1 MLSVNKISGIENNY
15 NNRNKISFQ
24 SKFVPNKALEDA
36 FYIAKV
42 NIEYGENYEQFY
54 GRSFAK
60 IIENL
65 LNDGKDDLIEVTRA
79 PKSSSLILNGKRVN
93 LYHSNPPSEGFVDGE
108 RVIVNIVDYFIK
120 KGVDFSK
127 LSREEFKAIKPS
139 VDKLNADL
147 NADDVTKNPQI
158 YSNLVENMNNI
169 QVALLKNTAEL
180 LDKLEAKIFRK

>member
-1 MLSVNKISGIENNY
+1 MLVNRISGADNTYRNQNNVA
-15 NNRNKISFQ
+15 FQ

-42 NIEYGENYEQFY
+42 NIEYGKNYEKFY
-54 GRSFAK
+54 SRSFAK
-60 IIENL
+60 IIDNL
-65 LNDGKDDLIEVTRA
+65 LNDGKDNLIKVTRA
-79 PKSSSLILNGKRVN
+79 PKSSSLIINDKRVN

-120 KGVDFSK
+120 KGVEFSK
-127 LSREEFKAIKPS
+127 LSRDEFKAIKPS

-158 YSNLVENMNNI
+158 FYNLEENMQNI
-169 QVALLKNTAEL
+169 NVALHKHTAEL
-180 LDKLEAKIFRK
+180 LDKLEAKIFNK

>member
-1 MLSVNKISGIENNY
+1 MLVNRISGIENNY

-42 NIEYGENYEQFY
+42 NIEYGQNYEKFY

-65 LNDGKDDLIEVTRA
+65 LNDGKDDLIKVTRA

-120 KGVDFSK
+120 KGVEFSK
-127 LSREEFKAIKPS
+127 LSREEFKAIKPA
-139 VDKLNADL
+139 VDKLNAEV
-147 NADDVTKNPQI
+147 NADDVTKNPDI
-158 YSNLVENMNNI
+158 YFHLRRNMNDI
-169 QVALLKNTAEL
+169 DSALTKYTVEL
-180 LDKLEAKIFRK
+180 LDKLEAKIFGKV